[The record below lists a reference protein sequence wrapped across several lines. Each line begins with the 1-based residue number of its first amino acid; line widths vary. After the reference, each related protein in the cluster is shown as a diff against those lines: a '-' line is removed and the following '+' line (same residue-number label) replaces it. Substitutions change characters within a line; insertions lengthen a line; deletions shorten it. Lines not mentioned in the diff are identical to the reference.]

1 MGRMNSKAALWMG
14 AGDFHMPYHDKRA
27 TECFTKAVRDLKPDH
42 LVLGGDVLDCEKFSG
57 HRRRAVVEAQAHD
70 WHKDELT
77 PAKNWVDSLVK
88 ATKGKVYFLEGNHE
102 ARIETWAVSAGVAGC
117 SVYSMVSPKSMFSKG
132 LSKDQFSY
140 LPWLNRYSSKNY
152 VSIGTKLVAVHG
164 WSWCQHAA
172 SKHLELS
179 RSRSIVYHHS
189 HRQQRDSSHD
199 PWNKQPI
206 EAFNA
211 GCMCQL
217 QPIYGIGGNP
227 SSWVHGFWIVYVSHQ
242 KPSDF
247 TAYSIM
253 VNRGRA
259 ILPDG
264 MEIKV

>member
-164 WSWCQHAA
+164 WSW
-172 SKHLELS
+172 
-179 RSRSIVYHHS
+179 
-189 HRQQRDSSHD
+189 
-199 PWNKQPI
+199 I